1 MFASIEKHR
10 TTAQVLLAL
19 IGISF
24 IGFGASQFSFGS
36 NNQYIVKIGDQIIT
50 RYQLDNAVRANQGAT
65 REAVFRQLMN
75 RAYLTEGAKQ
85 LGLSISE
92 TELKQSIVN
101 NKNFH
106 DANGKFSTELF
117 KQILASNGLSEQQ
130 FLESERET
138 LLLESIGKILGSN
151 VVADS
156 QVAQFLN
163 STMAMRKIRNV
174 GVNPQAFES
183 KVKID
188 DASLKKFYDANQKSY
203 TLPQAVQ
210 CEFVRFSPQTLAEK
224 ETVSDEEVKQAQQD
238 VQNSSTNKREIA
250 HILIPFGSNKD
261 KAKEEAQKIAKE
273 AQANPDKFAEL
284 AKKYSQDSDSKDK
297 SGIIGEFSAQGNL
310 VNDAFKK
317 AAFGVESGGV
327 SDVVE
332 SDFGYHIIRAKNLGN
347 ATASDD
353 TAARDAAKLKK
364 AQQTYTK
371 LREELSAAAFE
382 DSGSL
387 KKAAEKLGL
396 KVQTHSEWL
405 TRDNAPAAKIPNAVV
420 DALFSDDVFDKK
432 HNSEAITVDGTT
444 WFVRATQTR
453 QQTVQ
458 AFYAVKERVKG
469 DFVRS
474 ESARLATDEAKKILA
489 ELQAGKTLA
498 LNWSPVQEVSPE
510 QAQGNFSP
518 EAYANFMKT
527 IPKNGKPAYVLID
540 NLGAPQLIE
549 VQTVKQAAAA
559 DAETLSTVKQ
569 IMLPV
574 TERNAM
580 AEAFMD
586 NLSKIVKT
594 EQGSEKVTDATE

>member
-1 MFASIEKHR
+1 
-10 TTAQVLLAL
+10 
-19 IGISF
+19 
-24 IGFGASQFSFGS
+24 
-36 NNQYIVKIGDQIIT
+36 
-50 RYQLDNAVRANQGAT
+50 
-65 REAVFRQLMN
+65 MN
-75 RAYLTEGAKQ
+75 LC
-85 LGLSISE
+85 
-92 TELKQSIVN
+92 V
-101 NKNFH
+101 
-106 DANGKFSTELF
+106 
-117 KQILASNGLSEQQ
+117 
-130 FLESERET
+130 
-138 LLLESIGKILGSN
+138 
-151 VVADS
+151 
-156 QVAQFLN
+156 
-163 STMAMRKIRNV
+163 
-174 GVNPQAFES
+174 
-183 KVKID
+183 
-188 DASLKKFYDANQKSY
+188 
-203 TLPQAVQ
+203 
-210 CEFVRFSPQTLAEK
+210 FSPQTLAEK

-297 SGIIGEFSAQGNL
+297 SGIIGEFSAQVNL

-387 KKAAEKLGL
+387 KKTAEKLGL
-396 KVQTHSEWL
+396 TVQTHSEWL

-458 AFYAVKERVKG
+458 AFDAVKERVKG

>member
-50 RYQLDNAVRANQGAT
+50 RYQLDNAVRANRGAT

-174 GVNPQAFES
+174 GVNPQVFES

-210 CEFVRFSPQTLAEK
+210 FEFVRFSPQTLAEK

-273 AQANPDKFAEL
+273 AQAKL

-371 LREELSAAAFE
+371 LREELSAAAFD

-396 KVQTHSEWL
+396 TVQTHSEWL

-458 AFYAVKERVKG
+458 AFDAVKERVKG

>member
-50 RYQLDNAVRANQGAT
+50 RYQLDNAVRANRGAT

-210 CEFVRFSPQTLAEK
+210 FEFVHFSPQTLAEK

-371 LREELSAAAFE
+371 LREELSAAAFD

-396 KVQTHSEWL
+396 TVQTHSEWL

-458 AFYAVKERVKG
+458 AFDAVKERVKG

>member
-24 IGFGASQFSFGS
+24 IGFGASQFSFSS

-50 RYQLDNAVRANQGAT
+50 RYQLDNAVRANRGAT

-174 GVNPQAFES
+174 GVNPQVFES

-210 CEFVRFSPQTLAEK
+210 FEFVRFSPQTLAEK

-297 SGIIGEFSAQGNL
+297 SGIIGEFSAQVNL

-396 KVQTHSEWL
+396 TVQTHSEWL

-458 AFYAVKERVKG
+458 AFDAVKERVKG

>member
-101 NKNFH
+101 NKNLH

-210 CEFVRFSPQTLAEK
+210 FEFVRFSPQTLAEK

>member
-24 IGFGASQFSFGS
+24 IGFGASQFSFSS

-50 RYQLDNAVRANQGAT
+50 RYQLDNAVRANRGAT

-174 GVNPQAFES
+174 GVNPQVFES

-210 CEFVRFSPQTLAEK
+210 FEFVRFSPQTLAEK

-297 SGIIGEFSAQGNL
+297 SGIIGEFSAQVNL

-396 KVQTHSEWL
+396 TVQTHSEWL

-458 AFYAVKERVKG
+458 AFDAVKERVKG

-489 ELQAGKTLA
+489 ELQAGKMLA

-559 DAETLSTVKQ
+559 DVETLSTVKQ